1 MKKNLIE
8 YIEQNQKDAEVRI
21 KFAFEPEKEQL
32 DKLERHLKKYD
43 AQKVSAPQRVML
55 QSAPLDFPDFKGY
68 EIYVVD
74 ASCSLPVSSFSLQQ
88 ELCKILCTQE
98 SMIRVRVAGEPSEV
112 EQEAMEADAKD
123 KTEYKAR
130 LEDAKYSE
138 VKQEKQKIYGNKPTA
153 DFIKDIR
160 KHTRKYEF
168 AKKTEIKPAQLPTE
182 DGKTSP
188 INGRNAIPDPMNI
201 GKGKK

>member
-1 MKKNLIE
+1 MNKNLLE

-21 KFAFEPEKEQL
+21 KFAFEPNKEQL
-32 DKLERHLKKYD
+32 DNLERHLKKYD

-68 EIYVVD
+68 EIYVIDV
-74 ASCSLPVSSFSLQQ
+74 ACALPVSSFALQQ
-88 ELCKILCTQE
+88 ELCKILSIQE
-98 SMIRVRVAGEPSEV
+98 SMIRVRVVGEPSEV
-112 EQEAMEADAKD
+112 EQAAMAEEAKD

-130 LEDAKYSE
+130 LEDAAYSE
-138 VKQEKQKIYGNKPTA
+138 FKQEKQKIYGNRPTA
-153 DFIKDIR
+153 DFIKEIR
-160 KHTRKYEF
+160 KHTRKYEY
-168 AKKTEIKPAQLPTE
+168 AKKTEIKASPSPTE

-188 INGRNAIPDPMNI
+188 ISGRNAIPDPMNI

>member
-1 MKKNLIE
+1 
-8 YIEQNQKDAEVRI
+8 
-21 KFAFEPEKEQL
+21 
-32 DKLERHLKKYD
+32 
-43 AQKVSAPQRVML
+43 
-55 QSAPLDFPDFKGY
+55 
-68 EIYVVD
+68 
-74 ASCSLPVSSFSLQQ
+74 
-88 ELCKILCTQE
+88 
-98 SMIRVRVAGEPSEV
+98 
-112 EQEAMEADAKD
+112 MEADAKD